1 MKTVISILVLPVFL
15 YSYTLN
21 ELVDIA
27 HQNRLVKSAEHS
39 LKASEKNYDSAKGS
53 YLPTIEIGASFENA
67 SEENFA
73 TPKNSIKSYANLK
86 YMLYDGG
93 KKYDLYKQLDSSID
107 ASKKNLEAIKNDISL
122 DVSRLYFEYLSLL
135 SDKKATVQEIEQ
147 LNAELKRLNMFYK
160 SGSATEDEVLKI
172 DSRVKN
178 SNVALAEIE
187 LNIQKVLH
195 TLEYYTTKK
204 IDTITEDSTIGY
216 SDDREKKLR
225 ADLKSLQ
232 YQADALKYSAE
243 SVRSS
248 NYPTLYFNNRL
259 TYNEYSYDDE
269 TLDTGML
276 VDTQNIASLNISW
289 NILDFG
295 STTDKYESTYQEY
308 LSNLSILEHQK
319 AIADVDYRLA
329 KKSLEISKDKIE
341 ATRSTLEA
349 ASATYELIKLRY
361 QNGIVDNI
369 AYLQALSEK
378 FEASRGYKRALYDYE
393 VKKAELIYYS
403 GKNIKEYLQ

>member
-1 MKTVISILVLPVFL
+1 M
-15 YSYTLN
+15 
-21 ELVDIA
+21 
-27 HQNRLVKSAEHS
+27 
-39 LKASEKNYDSAKGS
+39 
-53 YLPTIEIGASFENA
+53 
-67 SEENFA
+67 
-73 TPKNSIKSYANLK
+73 
-86 YMLYDGG
+86 
-93 KKYDLYKQLDSSID
+93 
-107 ASKKNLEAIKNDISL
+107 
-122 DVSRLYFEYLSLL
+122 
-135 SDKKATVQEIEQ
+135 
-147 LNAELKRLNMFYK
+147 
-160 SGSATEDEVLKI
+160 
-172 DSRVKN
+172 
-178 SNVALAEIE
+178 
-187 LNIQKVLH
+187 
-195 TLEYYTTKK
+195 
-204 IDTITEDSTIGY
+204 
-216 SDDREKKLR
+216 
-225 ADLKSLQ
+225 
-232 YQADALKYSAE
+232 
-243 SVRSS
+243 RSS